1 MKAANTPFKTI
12 LLSNPLP
19 SRKEVVLITISAPNN
34 NAFTNLMYTELTDAI
49 NTNSNADVIIFSHE
63 GKYFTTGVD
72 FLDQFTHLTPS
83 LYTTS
88 LRTLPVYKFMLAII
102 SCPSLLILTLTGP
115 IIGIGATLL
124 LHCDYV
130 LSSGNSMGYLWY
142 PFTRACLPPEF
153 GSSLLLTRR
162 MGRTRSTGTLA
173 FGERMTF
180 KDAEFMGL
188 LRIGNTADPTGEVI
202 EMLKGLYTKN
212 HNFGESVRRYVAL
225 TRLKEGKEVMDAVM
239 REFKVIRERV
249 EKGEVE
255 EATMKLMAKL

>member
-1 MKAANTPFKTI
+1 MKASNTFKTI
-12 LLSNPLP
+12 KLSNPLK
-19 SRKEVVLITISAPNN
+19 SRKGVVLITIYAPNN

-49 NTNSNADVIIFSHE
+49 NTNNDADAIIFTHE

-83 LYTTS
+83 SYSTS
-88 LRTLPVYKFMLAII
+88 LPTLPVYKFMLAII

-130 LSSGNSMGYLWY
+130 LSSSNSMGYLWY

-162 MGRTRSTGTLA
+162 LGRTRATGTLA
-173 FGERMTF
+173 FGERMSF
-180 KDAEFMGL
+180 KDAELMGL
-188 LRIGNTADPTGEVI
+188 LKIGKTANPFGEVI

-225 TRLKEGKEVMDAVM
+225 TRLNEVREVMDAVT
-239 REFKVIRERV
+239 REFEVIRERV
-249 EKGEVE
+249 
-255 EATMKLMAKL
+255 